1 MSRTTGGTTVFVGTG
16 PFADAGS
23 ISSNGVA
30 KLSKGS
36 LDLNQNIRVK
46 RTINPTTC
54 FVSLIVGGTISLGLG
69 TGDQEGISGTL
80 PVRGQ
85 SWPSLSSTR
94 RCRSIW
100 PTSPPPPLC
109 TESLVKPRASL

>member
-1 MSRTTGGTTVFVGTG
+1 MVPIRKLAKESPPPSRSSTNNRGRGALLARDMSRTTGGTTVFVGTG

-46 RTINPTTC
+46 RTINPTTR

-69 TGDQEGISGTL
+69 TGDQEGIDRKS
-80 PVRGQ
+80 V
-85 SWPSLSSTR
+85 
-94 RCRSIW
+94 
-100 PTSPPPPLC
+100 
-109 TESLVKPRASL
+109 V